1 MTFVRRVTFAT
12 QERVDVLKK
21 KFDVLTDGM
30 DNWKMPIDTVVPANE
45 LNDMRDAC
53 EFFTGSELFV
63 VEPYLGSPVEN
74 KPMFRVKAEGYYNAV
89 GEYRVWCI
97 YWGV

>member
-1 MTFVRRVTFAT
+1 MSRLITFAT
-12 QERVDVLKK
+12 QERIDVLKE

-30 DNWKMPIDTVVPANE
+30 DNWKMPIDTVILANE

-63 VEPYLGSPVEN
+63 VEQVEN

-89 GEYRVWCI
+89 GA
-97 YWGV
+97 